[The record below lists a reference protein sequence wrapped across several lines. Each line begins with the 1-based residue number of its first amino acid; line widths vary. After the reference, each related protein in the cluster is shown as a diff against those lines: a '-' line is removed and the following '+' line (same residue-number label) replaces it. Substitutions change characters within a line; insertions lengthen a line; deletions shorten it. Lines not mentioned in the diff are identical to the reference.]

1 MEPPN
6 SYSSEP
12 YPCPSSTPPKTQG
25 KITQEHT
32 STKKIAKRNQV
43 VPGLEPGIR
52 EINDFDES
60 KSHVLTATLYN
71 QKLMCLTQNA
81 AIMHNTPT
89 IDLWQNDVN
98 LLER

>member
-1 MEPPN
+1 MELLN

-12 YPCPSSTPPKTQG
+12 YPCPSSTLPKTQG

-32 STKKIAKRNQV
+32 STRNITKIAKRNQV

-52 EINDFDES
+52 EINDVDES

-71 QKLMCLTQNA
+71 QKLMCLIENL
-81 AIMHNTPT
+81 AIIHNTPN
-89 IDLWQNDVN
+89 QFVAK
-98 LLER
+98 